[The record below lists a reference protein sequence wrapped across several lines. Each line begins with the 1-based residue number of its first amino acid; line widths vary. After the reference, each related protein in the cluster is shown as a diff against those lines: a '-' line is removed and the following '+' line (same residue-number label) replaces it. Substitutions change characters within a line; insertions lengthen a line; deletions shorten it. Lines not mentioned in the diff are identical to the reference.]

1 MRPVQPQ
8 VLEHSRQRLHGLSD
22 QVERHSAWF
31 VAVNLDAVLE
41 LEHVRMPK
49 LRARVRGTQR
59 GHLQRAVQA
68 RALDAAGISV
78 LRRAHAPC
86 AGA

>member
-22 QVERHSAWF
+22 QVERHSAWC

-41 LEHVRMPK
+41 LEHVRVPK
-49 LRARVRGTQR
+49 LRARARGAKR
-59 GHLQRAVQA
+59 GHMQRAAQA
-68 RALDAAGISV
+68 RAADVAGVSV